1 MFAQVI
7 VDIANSGVDRL
18 FTYRAEDNIILGQ
31 RVLVPFGS
39 GNKPIEGYVLGI
51 SESYEGNIAL
61 KSIIRPLEPYSVL
74 THEQIRLAYWIKQ
87 SYNCLLVDA
96 LRLMIPAQ
104 LRRGRVKEKRV
115 RTVKLADGVDPQLIR
130 AGMLKKDGSP
140 KSPKQK
146 EVFDLLSESN
156 AEMSTADI
164 CAFIPGAS
172 SAIKALIDK
181 GYITE
186 AGRETY
192 RDPYAG
198 RIPPRTMP
206 LTLSAAQ
213 ADVLEKI
220 SAAMDRREGTM
231 LLHGVTG
238 SGKTEVYIQAIA
250 KVLDEGGSAI
260 VLVPEISLTPQA
272 MDRFRGR
279 FGEQVAVLHSRL
291 SPGERYDEWR
301 RIRLGKA
308 RVVLGAR
315 SAVFAPLENIRL
327 IVVDEEHE
335 QSYSSEMTPRYSAI
349 EVAQKRCKLNGG
361 VLLLGSATPSVTS
374 YFRAKRGRY
383 ALLELP
389 ERINDLPL
397 PKVDIVD
404 MRQEFAAGNT
414 GIFSGRLYHELKA
427 CLDRNEQAI
436 LFINRRGY
444 STFVSCRSCGYVFK
458 CDNCDVSMTYHKIDK
473 LMKCHYCGRT
483 KNIPKVC
490 PECGKP
496 HIKFFGVGT
505 QQVEEQLRDSFP
517 GVKSLRMDMDTTQT
531 RNAHYDILSRFSRGD
546 AQVLI
551 GTQMVAKGL
560 DMPNVSLVGIVAADA
575 SLHIPDYRS
584 CERAF
589 QLFTQVAGRAGR
601 ANGNGRVVIQTYTPD
616 HPAVVLASRHDYKGF
631 YEYEIAQRR
640 AALFPPYALF
650 VRVLFTHEDQAPL
663 CEAEERF
670 AQGLKD
676 AILQA
681 LKAQG
686 ADERELLFMVWGE
699 APIKRIDGKY
709 RRQIVLKLARTKH
722 TPKAVDA
729 IYSYS
734 NAHRSE
740 YFCSLELNPGDMF

>member
-1 MFAQVI
+1 MFAQVM

-18 FTYRAEDNIILGQ
+18 FTYRAEEEVLSGQ

-39 GNKPIEGYVLGI
+39 GNRPTEGYVLSVSDSYDGSI
-51 SESYEGNIAL
+51 SL
-61 KSIIRPLEPYSVL
+61 KSIIRPMEPYPVL
-74 THEQIRLAYWIKQ
+74 TDEQIKLAYWIKQ

-104 LRRGRVKEKRV
+104 LRGGRIKEKRV
-115 RTVKLADGVDPQLIR
+115 RTVRICDGLDIDKA
-130 AGMLKKDGSP
+130 AGSMLKKDGSP

-146 EVFDLLSESN
+146 EVFELLANSR

-172 SAIKALIDK
+172 SAIRALIEK
-181 GYITE
+181 GYIIE
-186 AGRETY
+186 AGREVY
-192 RDPYAG
+192 RDPYIGKTAE
-198 RIPPRTMP
+198 RTAP
-206 LTLSAAQ
+206 LPLSAAQ
-213 ADVLEKI
+213 KAVLEQI
-220 SAAMDRREGTM
+220 VQAMAERKGTL

-238 SGKTEVYIQAIA
+238 SGKTEVYMQAIA
-250 KVLDEGGSAI
+250 RALAEGGSAI

-308 RVVLGAR
+308 KVVLGAR

-335 QSYSSEMTPRYSAI
+335 QSYASETVPRYSAI
-349 EVAQKRCKLNGG
+349 EVAERRCRLNGG
-361 VLLLGSATPSVTS
+361 VLLLGSATPSVNS

-389 ERINDLPL
+389 ERINGLPL
-397 PKVDIVD
+397 PEVDIVD
-404 MRQEFAAGNT
+404 MRREFAAGNT
-414 GIFSGRLYHELKA
+414 GIFSGALYDALGTRLE
-427 CLDRNEQAI
+427 RGEQAI

-458 CDNCDVSMTYHKIDK
+458 CDECDVSMTYHKIDGI
-473 LMKCHYCGRT
+473 MKCHYCGRT
-483 KNIPKVC
+483 KRIPRVC

-496 HIKFFGVGT
+496 YIKFFGIGT
-505 QQVEEQLRDSFP
+505 QQVEEQLRESFP
-517 GVKSLRMDMDTTQT
+517 GVRSLRMDMDTTQT
-531 RNAHYDILSRFSRGD
+531 KNAHYEILSRFSSGE

-551 GTQMVAKGL
+551 GTQMIAKGL
-560 DMPNVSLVGIVAADA
+560 DIPNVSLVGIVAADA

-601 ANGNGRVVIQTYTPD
+601 ASGNGRVIIQTYTPE
-616 HPAVVLASRHDYKGF
+616 HPAVVLASQHDYKGF

-650 VRVLFTHEDQAPL
+650 VRALFMHTRQAPL
-663 CEAEERF
+663 IETEKSFAKGLEE
-670 AQGLKD
+670 
-676 AILQA
+676 AILSA
-681 LKAQG
+681 LSEQG
-686 ADERELLFMVWGE
+686 ADSRELLFMASGE
-699 APIKRIDGKY
+699 SPIKRIEGKY
-709 RRQIVLKLARTKH
+709 RRQTVLKLMRTKH
-722 TPKAVDA
+722 TAKVVEA
-729 IYSYS
+729 IYAYT

-740 YFCSLELNPGDMF
+740 HFYSLELNPGDMF